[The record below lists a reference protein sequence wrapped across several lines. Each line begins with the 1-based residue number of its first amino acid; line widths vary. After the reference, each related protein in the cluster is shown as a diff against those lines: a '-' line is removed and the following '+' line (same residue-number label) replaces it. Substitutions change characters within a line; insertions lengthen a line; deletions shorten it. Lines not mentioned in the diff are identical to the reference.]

1 MLDTYKYSIHV
12 SYYYQ
17 IGGIIKRNMQ
27 KIFATIFIH
36 MVAKMTAVE

>member
-1 MLDTYKYSIHV
+1 MPDTYKYSIYV

-17 IGGIIKRNMQ
+17 IDGIIKRNMQ

-36 MVAKMTAVE
+36 IVAKLTTLE